1 MEPRIPRWIGR
12 CCPAVLLIV
21 ALACH
26 PPSAAPVP
34 TFAVVEAACGQ
45 CQFEMPGS
53 GCDLA
58 VRIDGRTHFVR
69 GSGIDDHGDAHGP
82 HGLCNAVRQA
92 RVEGHVAGQLFV
104 ATQFE
109 LLPLAD

>member
-1 MEPRIPRWIGR
+1 MEPRILRLLAPCGR
-12 CCPAVLLIV
+12 VALLV
-21 ALACH
+21 AALACH
-26 PPSAAPVP
+26 PPP
-34 TFAVVEAACGQ
+34 TGPDPTPAVVDAACGQ

-69 GSGIDDHGDAHGP
+69 GSGIDEHGDAHGP
-82 HGLCNAVRQA
+82 HGLCNAVREA
-92 RVEGHVAGQLFV
+92 RVEGHVEGELFV

-109 LLPLAD
+109 LLPFAD